1 MPEAS
6 SRDGLGSSTPSRSAS
21 PNYAGLVRFLI
32 QPFLE
37 SPESLKVDCE
47 ISPSRPRIWIR
58 LAFDSSDKGR
68 VFGRGGRNIQ
78 AIRTVLEAAAQ
89 SSGQAVY
96 LDIFGGDAVGGRDE
110 ASDSESGGKSQ
121 PSRSTSPKAAPKLRT
136 Q

>member
-6 SRDGLGSSTPSRSAS
+6 SRDGLGSSTPSRSAN

-47 ISPSRPRIWIR
+47 ISTSRPRIWIR

-96 LDIFGGDAVGGRDE
+96 LDIFGGDTVGGRDE
-110 ASDSESGGKSQ
+110 APDHESGSKPQ
-121 PSRSTSPKAAPKLRT
+121 PSRSTSPKSAPKLRT

>member
-6 SRDGLGSSTPSRSAS
+6 DREGLGSSTPSRSAS
-21 PNYAGLVRFLI
+21 PNYVGLVRFLI

-110 ASDSESGGKSQ
+110 AADHESGAKPQ
-121 PSRSTSPKAAPKLRT
+121 ASRPTSPKSAPKLRT